1 MQNHRLLLSVFIIFL
16 SLIFFQV
23 IAVQLVSIDKN
34 HTVVIVSIS
43 LPSLDAL
50 CFLCVYARVQMC
62 VSMFLEKCVR
72 VCIYM
77 CEHMH
82 EWYSVLE
89 SRLVGT
95 VFFNFE
101 SLCPQGIFHK
111 SWTQIKTLNKQKYIS
126 EFQSFRVFLLIHSI
140 LVTMIKFILNPQIR
154 GLSLFAMFCQS
165 ALSTNSCI
173 CTFLYSLQM

>member
-1 MQNHRLLLSVFIIFL
+1 
-16 SLIFFQV
+16 
-23 IAVQLVSIDKN
+23 
-34 HTVVIVSIS
+34 
-43 LPSLDAL
+43 
-50 CFLCVYARVQMC
+50 MC

-89 SRLVGT
+89 SRLVRT
-95 VFFNFE
+95 VFFKFFNFE

-111 SWTQIKTLNKQKYIS
+111 SWTQIKTLSKQKCIS
-126 EFQSFRVFLLIHSI
+126 KFQSFSVFLLIHSI
-140 LVTMIKFILNPQIR
+140 IVTMIKFILNPQIG
-154 GLSLFAMFCQS
+154 GLSWFAMFRQS

-173 CTFLYSLQM
+173 CTLFFF

>member
-1 MQNHRLLLSVFIIFL
+1 
-16 SLIFFQV
+16 
-23 IAVQLVSIDKN
+23 
-34 HTVVIVSIS
+34 
-43 LPSLDAL
+43 
-50 CFLCVYARVQMC
+50 MC

-95 VFFNFE
+95 VFFKFFNFE

-173 CTFLYSLQM
+173 CTLLFNLHL